1 MNEGRW
7 HEVQH
12 ELREPAKE
20 LRSLIPEVL
29 QGYAS
34 LHHAAVAEGELPQ
47 RTKELIALAVAVA
60 LKCDGCIASHARA
73 LARLR
78 VPRQEVAE
86 ALGVT
91 ILLTGGPGTVY
102 GPRALEAFDEFV
114 ADQRTAGS

>member
-1 MNEGRW
+1 MSEGRW

-12 ELREPAKE
+12 DLREPAKE

-29 QGYAS
+29 QGYSA
-34 LHHAAVAEGELPQ
+34 LHRAAVAEGELPQ

-78 VPRQEVAE
+78 
-86 ALGVT
+86 ALQCSMDRS
-91 ILLTGGPGTVY
+91 Y
-102 GPRALEAFDEFV
+102 AFSHQARSCLYSKYWNFHN
-114 ADQRTAGS
+114 SLP